1 MTVKVL
7 IVGFG
12 GQYNHLIKRS
22 IERIGHE
29 ANLLLYTS
37 PPPSPDDFDCVIF
50 GGGPLTMPKDF
61 EKVKGLR
68 TYLEWKKPLLGIC
81 LGHQVLALL
90 NGGEVGPS
98 PKPEYGDVVIY
109 VDDEDDILKGMGP
122 KFRAWE
128 SHNEEVTK
136 EPTNSKVIAHSENTR
151 VQALKYLN
159 GPYYGVQFH
168 PEVQHTEKGLQVF
181 QNFVELCKR

>member
-1 MTVKVL
+1 MVKVL
-7 IVGFG
+7 VVAFG

-29 ANLLLYTS
+29 AALRPYNL
-37 PPPSPDDFDCVIF
+37 PPPDEGEFDCVVF

-61 EKVKGLR
+61 DKVKGLEA
-68 TYLEWKKPLLGIC
+68 YLRWKKPLLGIC

-98 PKPEYGDVVIY
+98 PKPEYGDVTIF
-109 VDDEDDILKGMGP
+109 VDDEDDILRGLAP
-122 KFRAWE
+122 SFRAWE
-128 SHNEEVTK
+128 SHNEEVLR
-136 EPTNSKVIAHSENTR
+136 EPPNSKVIAHSENTR
-151 VQALKYLN
+151 VQALKYYN

-168 PEVQHTEKGLQVF
+168 PEVQHTEKGSLVF